1 MTVALYLLLL
11 GSYLLTVESSRE
23 KLPEPMKVVID
34 ETLPSLTGGLE
45 LAEMNKQ
52 FLEKHTDSLEHMIS
66 GLYRDSDTACY
77 LTC

>member
-66 GLYRDSDTACY
+66 GLYQDSDTACY